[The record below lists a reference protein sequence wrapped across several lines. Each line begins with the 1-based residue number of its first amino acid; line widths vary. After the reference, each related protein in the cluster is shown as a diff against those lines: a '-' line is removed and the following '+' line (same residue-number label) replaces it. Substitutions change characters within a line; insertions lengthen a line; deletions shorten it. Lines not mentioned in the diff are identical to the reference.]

1 MPDTSDMSATR
12 GTRMRNECNTSDTSE
27 TWATRVRY
35 KCNTS
40 AARTARVR
48 HEWKSLVLIAARVK
62 TYFYTLIF
70 TIWQVKDYQE
80 RNNFYELPFGN
91 ASFPCQNAFKKCT
104 TKTSATSQYNC
115 FSKILQN
122 LKHFLNSRVI
132 G

>member
-12 GTRMRNECNTSDTSE
+12 GTRMQNECDTSNTSE
-27 TWATRVRY
+27 TRATRVRY
-35 KCNTS
+35 KCDTS
-40 AARTARVR
+40 AARTTRVR
-48 HEWKSLVLIAARVK
+48 HEWKSLILIAARVK

-70 TIWQVKDYQE
+70 TIWQVK

-104 TKTSATSQYNC
+104 TITSGTSRYNC

-132 G
+132 V